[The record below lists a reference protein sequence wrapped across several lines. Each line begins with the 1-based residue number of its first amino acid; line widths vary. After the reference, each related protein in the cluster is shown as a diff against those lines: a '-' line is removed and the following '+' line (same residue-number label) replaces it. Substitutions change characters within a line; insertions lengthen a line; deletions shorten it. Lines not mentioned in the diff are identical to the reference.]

1 MAKFLSSSIG
11 KKLLMSLSGLF
22 LLAFLLVHL
31 TVNSMILFDRSG
43 DLFNRAAHFMSTNP
57 IIRIVEPVLAIGF
70 ILHIIYA
77 VILTIH
83 NLYTRPVSYDMQKL
97 GHSSSWPS
105 RNMFVLGLVI
115 LTFLVIHIANFFWKI
130 KFTGHDLLAGVT
142 INGEHMENAYALVTS
157 FFIEWWWIDA
167 IYVIGAVALGFHLYH
182 AVWSAFQTLGWS
194 DTRWRRRLDRVGLAV
209 SVIIAGGFVLIP
221 VWVKVASMLN

>member
-1 MAKFLSSSIG
+1 
-11 KKLLMSLSGLF
+11 MSLSGLF
-22 LLAFLLVHL
+22 LLSFLLVHL
-31 TVNSMILFDRSG
+31 TVNSMILFDSSG

-57 IIRIVEPVLAIGF
+57 IIRIVEPILAIGF

-83 NLYTRPVSYDMQKL
+83 SLYTRPVGYDTQKP
-97 GHSSSWPS
+97 GNNSSWPS

-130 KFTGHDLLAGVT
+130 KFTGHDLLTEVT

-157 FFIEWWWIDA
+157 YFIEWWWI
-167 IYVIGAVALGFHLYH
+167 VIVYLIGSIALGFHLYH
-182 AVWSAFQTLGWS
+182 AIWSAFQTLGWS
-194 DTRWRRRLDRVGLAV
+194 NSIWRRRLTWFGLAV
-209 SVIIAGGFVLIP
+209 SVVIAGGFALIP
-221 VWVKVASMLN
+221 LWVKVASMLQ